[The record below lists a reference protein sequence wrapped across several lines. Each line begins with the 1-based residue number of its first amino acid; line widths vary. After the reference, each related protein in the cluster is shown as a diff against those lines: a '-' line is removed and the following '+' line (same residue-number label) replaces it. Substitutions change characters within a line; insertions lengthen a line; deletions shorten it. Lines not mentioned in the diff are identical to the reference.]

1 MVLLRDHPQSR
12 TEVWESGIVSTLIN
26 LLETGPSEVQQ
37 QANIALSL
45 LGHVPPY
52 EGHGLRILAIDGGGI
67 RWADKRDFKVEIRI
81 YMT

>member
-26 LLETGPSEVQQ
+26 LLETGPNEVQQ

-45 LGHVPPY
+45 LGHVPPS

-67 RWADKRDFKVEIRI
+67 R
-81 YMT
+81 